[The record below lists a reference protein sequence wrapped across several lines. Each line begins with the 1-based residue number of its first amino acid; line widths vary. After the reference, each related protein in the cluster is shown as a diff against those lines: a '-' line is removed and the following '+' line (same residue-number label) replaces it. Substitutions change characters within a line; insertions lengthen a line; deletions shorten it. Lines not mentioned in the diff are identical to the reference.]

1 MDLIP
6 DLPSGPLDV
15 YRKQASFNWKKMKL
29 FLESPEDIKIA
40 NEAFKYMEE
49 EPIFQHPDRDLT
61 LEEERHLTFQRMK
74 KVYNSEILYPEDLF
88 MNRNKHRVLNNVISL
103 YDWSLL
109 ARKSLLVE
117 FPMGAFLGLGTERH
131 RKYIN
136 SLMNLE
142 IGFAFCLTEI
152 SHGSNTKA
160 LRTEAR
166 YDIESESFI
175 LHTPDFEAAKCW
187 AGCLGKT
194 ASHCL
199 VFAQLYTPDGVC
211 HGLHNF
217 VTPVRDPQ
225 TLQPYPGVTIFD
237 MGAKIG
243 LNGMDNGVIMFN
255 HYKIPRENLLNRTG
269 DVTVDGKYVSPF
281 KDPNK
286 KLGASLGSLSQG
298 RVAITEMGAVNLRKV
313 LTISLRYSAVRR
325 QFGSE
330 DGKGEIPVLEYPLQ
344 QYRLFPYLSGLY
356 AVHCFSVKLKDHNL
370 TFRYAMM
377 GGSENPD
384 YLANFGQEL
393 HALSCFGKSYSSWM
407 ARDAIQESR
416 EACGG
421 HGYLKA
427 AGFVQIRDDNDP
439 NCTYEGDNH
448 VILQQTSNWLVS
460 LWDARQ
466 KTNFAQFPMGTVSY
480 LNKYDYYSNLKWKS
494 DTFGKKLKDEEI
506 IETCLDTYGW
516 LVCWLCRT
524 TSEKL
529 NTLITSGK
537 NKFEAKY
544 NSQIF
549 RAHTLSLAYG
559 ERVMINW
566 FMEAIRE
573 ADKSL
578 KAPLYRLCALF
589 ALTRILKHV
598 SSLAEGDLING
609 ETVVMKNIED
619 HITRLLSEILP
630 DSISMIDAFAPPDFC
645 LNSVL
650 GNADGKVYEHMYRKM
665 ITSPGSLARDPNWQE
680 MRYNIPSK
688 L

>member
-29 FLESPEDIKIA
+29 FLESPEDIEIA

-74 KVYNSEILYPEDLF
+74 KVYNSDILYPDDLF

-109 ARKSLLVE
+109 ARKSLLIE
-117 FPMGAFLGLGTERH
+117 FPMGAFLGLGTDRH
-131 RKYIN
+131 RKFIN
-136 SLMNLE
+136 SLMNRE

-255 HYKIPRENLLNRTG
+255 HYKIPRENLLNKTG

-281 KDPNK
+281 KDPSK
-286 KLGASLGSLSQG
+286 RFEG
-298 RVAITEMGAVNLRKV
+298 RVGITEFGVINLTKA
-313 LTISLRYSAVRR
+313 LTISIRYSAVRR
-325 QFGSE
+325 QFGPE
-330 DGKGEIPVLEYPLQ
+330 NQGEIPVLEYPLQ

-356 AVHCFSVKLKDHNL
+356 VLHCFSVKLKDRNMS
-370 TFRYAMM
+370 FRLAVM
-377 GGSENPD
+377 GGSEDPD
-384 YLANFGQEL
+384 YLANFGQEI
-393 HALSCFGKSYSSWM
+393 HALSCFSKPYSGWM
-407 ARDAIQESR
+407 ARDAVQESR

-427 AGFVQIRDDNDP
+427 AGFGKIRNDNDA
-439 NCTYEGDNH
+439 NCTYEGDNN
-448 VILQQTSNWLVS
+448 VLLQQTSNWLLS
-460 LWDARQ
+460 LWVARQ
-466 KTNFAQFPMGTVSY
+466 RTDFTRFPMGTVSY
-480 LNKYDYYSNLKWKS
+480 LNQYNKYLNMKWSS
-494 DTFGKKLKDEEI
+494 DTFNRNLKDEDI
-506 IETCLDTYGW
+506 IQTCLDTYCW
-516 LVCWLCRT
+516 LVCWLCKA
-524 TSEKL
+524 TSQDME
-529 NTLITSGK
+529 TLKSSGK
-537 NKFEAKY
+537 NKFDIK
-544 NSQIF
+544 NNCQIF
-549 RAHTLSLAYG
+549 RAHNLSLAYG
-559 ERVMINW
+559 ERVFITW
-566 FMEAIRE
+566 FLESIKE
-573 ADKSL
+573 ADVSL
-578 KAPLYRLCALF
+578 QIPLYRLLALF
-589 ALTRILKHV
+589 SLTRVLKHV
-598 SSLAEGDLING
+598 SSYVEGGLING
-609 ETVVMKNIED
+609 ENVVITNIEE

-630 DSISMIDAFAPPDFC
+630 DSVSLIDAFAPPDFF

-650 GNADGKVYEHMYRKM
+650 GNADGRVYEHMYRKM
-665 ITSPGSLARDPNWQE
+665 LTSPGSVTRDTNWQE